1 MNDEITREQ
10 DETTLEQGGFD
21 AISEKLR
28 ALYPGQEGR
37 FYGTVIPYFLGGN
50 DPLDGVEV
58 WKSEE
63 GIPHWHYVTYG
74 FTELYQ
80 KECEDPEVSGF
91 GFELTFR
98 LKREGEEEPPVW
110 PMKQFSSVV
119 PSGIRPWC
127 RKDSGV
133 AAVMPSMAAS
143 VEAPTVIWD
152 PLATQVPMVPAQ
164 ENRNARAP
172 KAGFMKFLPMP
183 P

>member
-1 MNDEITREQ
+1 MCIRDR

-21 AISEKLR
+21 AISEKLH

-98 LKREGEEEPPVW
+98 LKQMCIRDSRRAMPPLPGICRPPV
-110 PMKQFSSVV
+110 
-119 PSGIRPWC
+119 C
-127 RKDSGV
+127 
-133 AAVMPSMAAS
+133 
-143 VEAPTVIWD
+143 
-152 PLATQVPMVPAQ
+152 
-164 ENRNARAP
+164 
-172 KAGFMKFLPMP
+172 PMP
-183 P
+183 LRRHRPPANR